1 MKILKIYANKP
12 TFREIHLQD
21 GLNLIVA
28 ERADTSSEHD
38 SRNGVG
44 KSTLLEIIHF
54 CLGSSVS
61 NKSVISHLKETDWQF
76 SLELRIDDAVVH
88 VTRGFLTP
96 SQVILRGDIHSLGVI
111 DEAELFP
118 RTEAICTL
126 KRWKDLLGA
135 LVFGL
140 DDQVLTESAAPSFR
154 ALISYFARSGRDA
167 YIDSFTTSRQIR
179 TWQKQVYNAYLVG
192 LNWHHAS
199 KWEMLRENEKL
210 VRTLTAASSK
220 RSQSEMADLENERVR
235 LSSERERLEA
245 QVANF
250 KVVPEYRAVETAA
263 RNLTRRM
270 RELANESSILSQ
282 MIEKYELQMETESA
296 EDLNKVRQIY
306 ADVGLLFPD
315 RLNRELE
322 QVLEF
327 HTTVTRH
334 RREYLSNE
342 IIRLRS
348 QVDQIQLQLSRLDT
362 ERSEQMQL
370 LSDGG
375 AVEEL
380 GNLQFRLGRTLERL
394 HETDKKLAGL
404 ETVAI
409 DEATIASDRQA
420 LLSRAVIDR
429 AERRP
434 RWSAVI
440 AKFVEATDHLYEES
454 GALNFGLN
462 ENGFT
467 FETKMPRQRSGGVEN
482 MAIFAYDLALTQVWS
497 TRENHPAFLIHDSI
511 LYEGVDERQ
520 IALALQYAMTKGEA
534 CGFQYLAL
542 INSDNIPRADLA
554 ELGLN
559 WRNHVRLELK
569 DDDPAHT
576 LLGYRF

>member
-1 MKILKIYANKP
+1 
-12 TFREIHLQD
+12 
-21 GLNLIVA
+21 
-28 ERADTSSEHD
+28 
-38 SRNGVG
+38 
-44 KSTLLEIIHF
+44 
-54 CLGSSVS
+54 
-61 NKSVISHLKETDWQF
+61 
-76 SLELRIDDAVVH
+76 
-88 VTRGFLTP
+88 
-96 SQVILRGDIHSLGVI
+96 
-111 DEAELFP
+111 
-118 RTEAICTL
+118 
-126 KRWKDLLGA
+126 
-135 LVFGL
+135 
-140 DDQVLTESAAPSFR
+140 
-154 ALISYFARSGRDA
+154 
-167 YIDSFTTSRQIR
+167 
-179 TWQKQVYNAYLVG
+179 
-192 LNWHHAS
+192 
-199 KWEMLRENEKL
+199 
-210 VRTLTAASSK
+210 
-220 RSQSEMADLENERVR
+220 MADLENERVR